1 MNTAINRIKSN
12 KAMKSFLLFF
22 TMAFAAS
29 CVESLKIT
37 SDYDRE
43 VNFAAYKTYSIDKL
57 TTTGSVNQL
66 NTERIIKSIRSEMKK
81 KGFTENMSSPH
92 LLVHAATIVKDKIS
106 LSAYNNSYSYYRP
119 YSFWRMPASGYATIQ
134 TSEYK
139 DGTLIIDIADAT
151 TNKLVWEGTGYSE
164 ITKQPKDPDAA
175 ISKAVARI
183 MEGFPAGTTK

>member
-1 MNTAINRIKSN
+1 
-12 KAMKSFLLFF
+12 MKSFLLFL

-43 VNFAAYKTYSIDKL
+43 VNFTAYKTYSIDKL

-66 NTERIIKSIRSEMKK
+66 NTDRIIKSIHSEMKK
-81 KGFTENMSSPH
+81 KGFTENSSSPH

-106 LSAYNNSYSYYRP
+106 LSAYTNSYGYNRP
-119 YSFWRMPASGYATIQ
+119 YSFWRMLASGYATIQ
-134 TSEYK
+134 TNEYK
-139 DGTLIIDIADAT
+139 DGTLIIDIADAA

-183 MEGFPAGTTK
+183 MEGFPAGTAK